1 MVRHWAT
8 RISGI
13 FTMIKSKHRDDTLTL
28 SYFHHDGKACVCVAH
43 IVIGP
48 IKTCMYTHIHTLV
61 SHAEERSVYNNNNN
75 NILCPGKKVCLI
87 NFDQQER
94 NVFAKVL
101 MKQLY

>member
-1 MVRHWAT
+1 M
-8 RISGI
+8 
-13 FTMIKSKHRDDTLTL
+13 
-28 SYFHHDGKACVCVAH
+28 CVAH
-43 IVIGP
+43 IIIGA
-48 IKTCMYTHIHTLV
+48 IKTHVHTNTHTCARAAF
-61 SHAEERSVYNNNNN
+61 AEEHVYHDGNNNNN